1 MLIFFTV
8 LWQHP
13 MRFAILSIDMS
24 VDESSD
30 TTLPTSAVDSAHPV
44 LCHNSTPDVDRSG
57 KGGSRQCEDAVKFS
71 PNSVK

>member
-1 MLIFFTV
+1 V

-30 TTLPTSAVDSAHPV
+30 TTLPTSAVDSAHPFCATTV
-44 LCHNSTPDVDRSG
+44 LLMLIAR
-57 KGGSRQCEDAVKFS
+57 E
-71 PNSVK
+71 